1 MRLVLVGQ
9 PNCGKSTI
17 FNAVAGYRAATAN
30 FPGTSVT
37 FTSSRVLVDG
47 EEIEVVD
54 LPGLYSL
61 TSQDEAEREA
71 ERYLLHE
78 DAAALIDVVDASRL
92 GRSLELTLQLL
103 ELRRPLVV
111 ALNMQDEAQR
121 KGIEVDRAALERA
134 LGAAVVPTIARR
146 GVGIADLF
154 AAAMEAA
161 RRGAVPA
168 TPRYDNEVEAAAA
181 AVEAQIEALSD
192 ETRERAAAAPNDET
206 RGEVH
211 RASDDRRGTSDETR
225 GAPRLPARFAAL
237 RLLERDARAQAEL
250 REAAAP
256 ARAAAVEAAVLDLER
271 RHGWPGEQ
279 VVSGARHALA
289 HRIEERTTTQ
299 SKPQGAWREKLDL
312 ALMHPVF
319 GIPILIALMGLFFW
333 GVFGLGRFLEDPL
346 VAGFGRLL
354 DWIGQSVP
362 LDSVVGIV
370 VKGIVLGVSGGV
382 AIVLPY
388 LLPFLLGLAALEDT
402 GYMPRMA
409 YLLDGLMHRVG
420 LHGKSIVP
428 LILGYGCSVPA
439 VMATR
444 ILENPRDRRI
454 TATLAVLVPCS
465 ARTTVILGLVGAVL
479 GIGPALAVYA
489 VNLIVIVALGVLLQR
504 RMKGAPAGMVLE
516 VPDLRPP
523 SPRAMVAK
531 TWLSLKEFVVVAWP
545 ALIGASIVLGWFEAA
560 KLDGPIN
567 EFLAPLTTTVLGLP
581 AAVGLTLVFGVLR
594 KELALL
600 MLVQALGTSA
610 LSGALAP
617 AQMISFSL
625 FIVFYVPCVATLGAL
640 WRELGWKD
648 TAAISA
654 LCAAIAVG
662 VAFLGRL
669 AAAAIF

>member
-9 PNCGKSTI
+9 PNCGKSTL
-17 FNAVAGYRAATAN
+17 FNAVAGYRSATAN

-61 TSQDEAEREA
+61 SSQDDAEREA

-121 KGIEVDRAALERA
+121 KGIEIDRAALERE
-134 LGAAVVPTIARR
+134 LGAPVVPTIARR
-146 GVGIADLF
+146 GLGIAELF
-154 AAAMEAA
+154 AAAMAAA
-161 RRGAVPA
+161 RRGALPA
-168 TPRYDNEVEAAAA
+168 TPRYDNEVEEAEA
-181 AVEAQIEALSD
+181 AVEAQLAPTD
-192 ETRERAAAAPNDET
+192 DARDANERP
-206 RGEVH
+206 
-211 RASDDRRGTSDETR
+211 RGTGDDARDANGHPRGTGKEPR
-225 GAPRLPARFAAL
+225 GAGRLPARFTAL
-237 RLLERDARAQAEL
+237 RLLERDARAQARL
-250 REAAAP
+250 HRAAAP
-256 ARAAAVEAAVLDLER
+256 ERAAAVEAAVRDLER

-299 SKPQGAWREKLDL
+299 RKPRGGGREKLDL

-319 GIPILIALMGLFFW
+319 GIPILVALMGLFFW
-333 GVFGLGRFLEDPL
+333 AVFGLGRFLEDPL
-346 VAGFGRLL
+346 VLGFARLV
-354 DWIGQSVP
+354 DWIGRSVP
-362 LDSVVGIV
+362 LDSAAGIV

-409 YLLDGLMHRVG
+409 YLLDGLMHRIG

-439 VMATR
+439 VMSTR

-465 ARTTVILGLVGAVL
+465 ARTTVILGLVGAML

-489 VNLIVIVALGVLLQR
+489 VNLVVIVVLGVLLQR
-504 RMKGAPAGMVLE
+504 RMKGTPAGMVLE

-523 SPRAMVAK
+523 SPRAMAAK
-531 TWLSLKEFVVVAWP
+531 TWLSLKEFVIVAWP

-567 EFLAPLTTTVLGLP
+567 KFLAPLTTDVLGLP

-600 MLVQALGTSA
+600 MLMQALGTTA
-610 LSGALAP
+610 LAGALTP
-617 AQMISFSL
+617 AQMVSFAL

-662 VAFLGRL
+662 VAFLGRVVV
-669 AAAAIF
+669 AAIF